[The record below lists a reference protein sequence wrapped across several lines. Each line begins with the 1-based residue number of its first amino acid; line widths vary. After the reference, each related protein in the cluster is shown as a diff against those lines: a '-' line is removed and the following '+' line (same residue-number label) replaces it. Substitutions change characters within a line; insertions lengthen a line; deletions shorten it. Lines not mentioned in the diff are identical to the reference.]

1 MHDDPHLIAG
11 PRLDPGTLSPAGR
24 LVRFHGGRPKAPQP
38 SKKES
43 LLSTQNDKALALL
56 LSQSMKPMEIPK
68 VEVPPPTPPP
78 SPPPTMSNADV
89 AAAAKQMRKET
100 AKRKGMKSTLLS
112 SATKTVEKGTGAM
125 NSTLLG

>member
-11 PRLDPGTLSPAGR
+11 PRLDPGTLSPSGK

-38 SKKES
+38 SKRES
-43 LLSTQNDKALALL
+43 LLSSRADTALALL
-56 LSQSMKPMEIPK
+56 LKQSMKPVEVPK
-68 VEVPPPTPPP
+68 VEIPPPTPPP
-78 SPPPTMSNADV
+78 SPPPTRTNADV
-89 AAAAKQMRKET
+89 MAASKQMRKET

-112 SATKTVEKGTGAM
+112 SAAKTVETVTGAM